1 MIKKN
6 KKIFNIVVF
15 ASGGGSN
22 FQSLIDHQI
31 KIGYKIILLIT
42 DKECMAIER
51 AKINN
56 IPYFFIDKNKFKKS
70 FFHQINKNIPINT
83 DLIVLAGFM
92 SILDEKFCEKW
103 QGKII
108 NTHPSLLPKY
118 GGKGMYGVKVQESV
132 MKAKEKKAGC
142 TVHYVN
148 KDIDGGQIIIQRSIN
163 VNYNETP
170 WELGGRIHEEEKKIL
185 PKAIKIIIDKLN
197 NE

>member
-1 MIKKN
+1 MKKN
-6 KKIFNIVVF
+6 IKNFNIVVF
-15 ASGGGSN
+15 ASGGGGN

-31 KIGYKIILLIT
+31 KIGYKITLLVT
-42 DKECMAIER
+42 DKECLAIER
-51 AKINN
+51 AKSNN
-56 IPYFFIDKNKFKKS
+56 IPYFFANKNKLKKS
-70 FFHQINKNIPINT
+70 FFYQINKHIPINT
-83 DLIVLAGFM
+83 NLIVLAGFM
-92 SILDEKFCEKW
+92 SILDKNFCQQW

-142 TVHYVN
+142 TVHFVN
-148 KDIDGGQIIIQRSIN
+148 KDIDKGQIIIQKSIN

-170 WELGGRIHEEEKKIL
+170 WELGGRIHEEEKKLL
-185 PKAIKIIIDKLN
+185 PKAIKIIMNKLK